1 MNNDDIKK
9 YIDLSK
15 LYTEVDLEKNQKVE
29 EGIVD
34 WFVEKL
40 GLTDAEN
47 DKAVGDLID
56 NLDPNTK
63 KEVDDAADKT
73 LGKET
78 GTDQAATTDKVE
90 PRPTESGQIGDYGRN
105 DWDQKYGATHN
116 ADGTPKDA
124 KGGGADNADGT
135 PKDAKGG
142 GADPLGLMKPN
153 TTIAQSSPAEYKSIV
168 DAQDDKTIKK
178 GDVVVIGG
186 EKVTADETEQGKVFF
201 IDANGEPLQQGT
213 NADDGSVDAVGSEE
227 DPEKTDA
234 PTDKEGGVAKDAPVN
249 TKDLMTRYNEGG
261 KKPMPE
267 IKKLQTELGRL
278 DFNPKGIDGKYGN
291 GTYKAV
297 QDFQKSVGLPVDGQA
312 GPDTL
317 AALEKAIKDQAEKD
331 NPKGK
336 EAGSSDANASNTDDA
351 YANDAQAAQNKADT
365 DADSMTAKNQDNDIK
380 TAQPNADLDR
390 YIELLNKLEGG
401 EKQSGAPNAEL
412 DAQQRGNAVA
422 ENDLRSLIAI
432 VEAKLLAEQLTD
444 AEAAELEALH
454 TKVQGYVDI
463 PGMDVQKIQDAL
475 KRYSKLKAGPDG
487 QYDGDDLGNAAT
499 TVDKKGP
506 DGQYDGDD
514 LGNAPTTP
522 TVTLD
527 TISAQIKKGITFDQ
541 LQKAA
546 TDAEALEPED
556 AAKDANILKKLGA
569 KAKQLVSTKEY
580 RVRYV
585 FAKGAETLGI
595 DGLYRPDGKSFIFMK
610 DGQPSAARGGSL
622 NSAMQVAQLGLL
634 PPKKVEDF
642 KKLAPNKPKFQAILD
657 AHAKATGEGGA
668 EAVASA
674 NVAPSKEVNLTAT
687 GTDNFNINRSQPFV
701 DIMDGG
707 KKTRVYG
714 DPALLQ
720 KRYPD
725 QKVNQPTK
733 ESTTKENKMKKAIKE
748 ASMNISINGDSAAEV
763 AELAGILKN
772 AGMDTHSH
780 SNDMAP
786 KASEMP
792 PMPMDPHD
800 DMVSKMSMMDEPA
813 PDDSG
818 CGMEEETVEEDG
830 WDNSPE
836 EAYADH
842 QTMTQDLSGGIN
854 RRKPQ
859 GAIRVKD
866 PAVALETSIRER
878 LWAALNEKVTEGK
891 KKKKSDRGAMEDVNV
906 KERGDADKK
915 KKKNRGTMEGSKGKT
930 SRGTKKTSRG

>member
-9 YIDLSK
+9 FIDHSK

-29 EGIVD
+29 EGFVD
-34 WFVEKL
+34 WVKEKL
-40 GLTDAEN
+40 GITDADN
-47 DKAVGDLID
+47 NKAVNDLVKKID
-56 NLDPNTK
+56 PETK
-63 KEVDDAADKT
+63 KKIDDIADE
-73 LGKET
+73 ET
-78 GTDQAATTDKVE
+78 GKKDQGNAKGGAEDGNVE
-90 PRPTESGQIGDYGRN
+90 PRPTSQSGRN
-105 DWDQKYGATHN
+105 KLQDRWDKLYGATHN

-124 KGGGADNADGT
+124 KGGGTD
-135 PKDAKGG
+135 
-142 GADPLGLMKPN
+142 
-153 TTIAQSSPAEYKSIV
+153 IAQSSAAEYKSIA
-168 DAQDDKTIKK
+168 DAQADKSIKK

-186 EKVTADETEQGKVFF
+186 EKVTADATEQGQVFF
-201 IDANGEPLQQGT
+201 IDTNGKPFQQGT
-213 NADDGSVDAVGSEE
+213 NTDDGSVDAVGSEE
-227 DPEKTDA
+227 DPDAVTDTPA
-234 PTDKEGGVAKDAPVN
+234 STGGSLLGRKLDTANPN
-249 TKDLMTRYNEGG
+249 LMKAYNDGG
-261 KKPMPE
+261 KKAMPE
-267 IKKLQTELGRL
+267 IRNLQTALARLGFDPNGL
-278 DFNPKGIDGKYGN
+278 DGKYGN
-291 GTYKAV
+291 GTFTAV
-297 QDFQKSVGLPVDGQA
+297 QEFQKANGLDVDGQA
-312 GPDTL
+312 GPETMK
-317 AALEKAIKDQAEKD
+317 ALKNKLDADFEKNKVSPGDDVAGKND
-331 NPKGK
+331 GK
-336 EAGSSDANASNTDDA
+336 EVPSTTDDA
-351 YANDAQAAQNKADT
+351 MDP
-365 DADSMTAKNQDNDIK
+365 KNQQQDIN

-401 EKQSGAPNAEL
+401 EKQAGVPNAER
-412 DAQQRGNAVA
+412 DAQERGVAVA
-422 ENDLRSLIAI
+422 ENDFRKLIAI
-432 VEAKLLAEQLTD
+432 VESNILNEQLTQ
-444 AEAAELEALH
+444 AEMAELKALH
-454 TKVQGYVDI
+454 DKVQGYVGT
-463 PGMDVQKIQDAL
+463 PGMDDQKIQDAI
-475 KRYSKLKAGPDG
+475 KRYSKLVDEPARQQAAQNDS
-487 QYDGDDLGNAAT
+487 DDLGNAP

-527 TISAQIKKGITFDQ
+527 TISATIKKGITFDQ

-668 EAVASA
+668 EAVANA
-674 NVAPSKEVNLTAT
+674 NVAPSKELNLTAT
-687 GTDNFNINRSQPFV
+687 GTNNFNINRSQPFV

-714 DPALLQ
+714 DPTLLQ

-725 QKVNQPTK
+725 QKINQPTK
-733 ESTTKENKMKKAIKE
+733 ESTMKKAIKE
-748 ASMNISINGDSAAEV
+748 ASMNISMNGSNAAEV
-763 AELAGILKN
+763 AELVGILKN
-772 AGMDTHSH
+772 AGIPQDSHSH
-780 SNDMAP
+780 D
-786 KASEMP
+786 MP
-792 PMPMDPHD
+792 PMQMDPHD

-818 CGMEEETVEEDG
+818 CGMEEETVDESE

-842 QTMTQDLSGGIN
+842 QTMTHDLSGGIN
-854 RRKPQ
+854 RRKPK
-859 GAIRVKD
+859 GAERAKD
-866 PAVALETSIRER
+866 PAVALENSIRER
-878 LWAALNEKVTEGK
+878 LWAALNEKVTEGSRG
-891 KKKKSDRGAMEDVNV
+891 KKKKSRGTMEDMTT
-906 KERGDADKK
+906 EGSRGKK
-915 KKKNRGTMEGSKGKT
+915 KKSRGTMEGSRGKT
-930 SRGTKKTSRG
+930 SRGKKSRG